1 MEIIV
6 PKAITSTNIAIGFA
20 FGQMFPVC
28 PACNSSGLIYADSSG
43 PQISCGNVI
52 PKGCGKK
59 FYSGVG
65 TIPASKLSHGGDLKQ
80 ILRIVHYDG
89 KRSLIKDREKY
100 DEALKWIS
108 DWTGLDQSTLGI
120 SIAMI

>member
-20 FGQMFPVC
+20 CGQMFPVC
-28 PACNSSGLIYADSSG
+28 PACNSSGLIYATNRG
-43 PQISCGNVI
+43 PQISCGNVVAG
-52 PKGCGKK
+52 GCRKK

-80 ILRIVHYDG
+80 ILRIVNYDG
-89 KRSLIKDREKY
+89 KTSLIKDPDKY
-100 DEALKWIS
+100 HDALKWIS
-108 DWTGLDQSTLGI
+108 DWTGLDQSSLGI